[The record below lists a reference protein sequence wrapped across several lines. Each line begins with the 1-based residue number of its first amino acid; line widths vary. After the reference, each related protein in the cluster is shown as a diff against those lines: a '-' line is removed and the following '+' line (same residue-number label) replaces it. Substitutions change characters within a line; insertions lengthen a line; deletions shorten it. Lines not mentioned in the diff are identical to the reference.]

1 VIVDGVQKARPGQKV
16 AAREQGDAAEGVAAQ
31 KEGPPKPGGA

>member
-16 AAREQGDAAEGVAAQ
+16 AARVAPTDGVAAE
-31 KEGPPKPGGA
+31 KEAPKPKSRDGA